1 MPGRQDQFDEVLAPL
16 NASRVNHDR
25 CRCRHSGSA
34 VGVAGSAVKIKPQSV
49 GGQIFCTLNRQQM
62 RGLMV
67 LGLEFLGHRNVAAA
81 LGRRS
86 RRELQRQQRKH
97 QQEQENTHK

>member
-1 MPGRQDQFDEVLAPL
+1 M
-16 NASRVNHDR
+16 S
-25 CRCRHSGSA
+25 
-34 VGVAGSAVKIKPQSV
+34 
-49 GGQIFCTLNRQQM
+49 
-62 RGLMV
+62 GLMV
-67 LGLEFLGHRNVAAA
+67 LSLETLCHRNVPAA